1 MEPRVPGKQFLGKY
15 AGGKLAQAVVGQ
27 PRSNA
32 SSKSASRV
40 CIGSRLDWND
50 TLI

>member
-15 AGGKLAQAVVGQ
+15 AGGKLAQAVVGR

-32 SSKSASRV
+32 SSKKRESSQHRV
-40 CIGSRLDWND
+40 EPRLE
-50 TLI
+50 